1 MGPPPVPP
9 GVVRR
14 GSRPPMPWT
23 IKLAL
28 VLLGLNYVVSIGFT
42 MAYLFGN
49 QGSMERMQ
57 RMSQQ
62 VMPFTMVSSLLG
74 IGMILGLVYAC
85 LGHAW
90 GAKLFAAGAVLGI
103 PLGVLTMVQME
114 MDGFWPIQLASGCL
128 TAGMIV
134 LLLCS
139 TSRDYY
145 ERAEKV
151 RTSY

>member
-1 MGPPPVPP
+1 
-9 GVVRR
+9 
-14 GSRPPMPWT
+14 MPWT
-23 IKLAL
+23 IKVAL

-42 MAYLFGN
+42 VVYLFGR
-49 QGSMERMQ
+49 QGSMEQMQ

-62 VMPFTMVSSLLG
+62 MMPFTLVSSLLG
-74 IGMILGLVYAC
+74 IAVILGLVYAC
-85 LGHAW
+85 LGYAW
-90 GAKLFAAGAVLGI
+90 GAKLFAAGSLLGL
-103 PLGVLTMVQME
+103 PLGVLMLVQME
-114 MDGFWPIQLASGCL
+114 MSGFWPIQLTSGCL
-128 TAGMIV
+128 TLGMIA